1 MQKLHEL
8 SHRSYNEKEKGLYFG
23 WWVVAAAFLIS
34 AVAVGSFYCY
44 GVFFVPVMAEFG
56 WSRTVISGVALV
68 GGLTYAATVPVTGWL
83 ADRFG
88 FRPMTVIMAA
98 TLGLGLLLSS
108 LVQSVWQLYLF
119 TGFICGLGAPIAVA
133 LPLAMVTR
141 WFVKRQGL
149 ALGIASA
156 GIGVGTAL
164 LPLLAT
170 YLISSFGWR
179 VSYGFLGLLI
189 WATCIPAALITM
201 RNPEPGY
208 VGAPEG
214 ELSTGKS
221 SLDPHG
227 KRTDLSLSQALQTGP
242 FWCLFTVFGL
252 SIFCLGL
259 AMTHLVPHARDMGL
273 SAVTAAGLLSAM
285 GAFSIVGRIGSG
297 MVADRVGARPVLMAG
312 ILIQG
317 VMMLWLVKADATWM
331 FYLFAALFG
340 LSYGGNIV
348 LIPKLTAHIFGLASM
363 GAIFGALSVADG
375 LGFGTGPLLAGYVFD
390 VTGSYDIS
398 FLLVAA
404 GMVLAIGA
412 TWALK
417 EEPAAESKG

>member
-1 MQKLHEL
+1 MINDKSPL
-8 SHRSYNEKEKGLYFG
+8 SSNAPREKGLYFG

-34 AVAVGSFYCY
+34 AAAVGSFYCY

-88 FRPMTVIMAA
+88 FRLMTVIMAA

-108 LVQSVWQLYLF
+108 LVHSVWHLYLF

-141 WFVKRQGL
+141 WFMKRQGL

-164 LPLLAT
+164 VPLLANT
-170 YLISSFGWR
+170 LISSFGWR

-189 WATCIPAALITM
+189 WVTCIPAALMAM
-201 RNPEPGY
+201 RNPEPDY
-208 VGAPEG
+208 VGAREG
-214 ELSTGKS
+214 ELSNGKS
-221 SLDPHG
+221 SFDPHE
-227 KRTDLSLSQALQTGP
+227 KRTDLSVSKALRTGP

-297 MVADRVGARPVLMAG
+297 VIADRVGARPVLMAG

-317 VMMLWLVKADATWM
+317 VMMLWLVWADATWM

-390 VTGSYDIS
+390 VTGSYNIS

-404 GMVLAIGA
+404 GMAVAIGA

-417 EEPAAESKG
+417 EEPAADSET